1 MYVSPLLSVLVGS
14 MCASTLWEHT
24 YSGLCVGLLAWVRQ
38 GCKETKPTAVYTVRV
53 WGVYRLRTPHNEG
66 PGFLFGGG
74 PGWPHWGGQP
84 GSSHGEVNPRRGETP
99 AGLRTGGRRA
109 GEGAARGREEGF

>member
-1 MYVSPLLSVLVGS
+1 MYVSRLLSVLVGS

-74 PGWPHWGGQP
+74 PGWPPLGGP
-84 GSSHGEVNPRRGETP
+84 ARVFSWRGKPTEGGDPRRS
-99 AGLRTGGRRA
+99 
-109 GEGAARGREEGF
+109 